1 MSRGIQTGMV
11 YFSLRIQP
19 ATAVIPYA
27 QMLEQNDA
35 IDFICMVDWLSSAWP
50 QHVWPEDSLFATPGV
65 GDSWHDTNVLL
76 GMAAEA
82 APNLGL
88 LNGTGCLRTG
98 PAEHMRSFMTLASAT
113 NAEFIAAV
121 GVGEACSTVP
131 FGYNR
136 SQGLAH
142 LEDSFKLFNK
152 LWECDGPF
160 DFDGKVRKYQQAYIG
175 TTRTHRPTI
184 LALGGGPRLL
194 NIAAQYADG
203 WCTWLPHI
211 GKDPAIFAEWVQK
224 LRNELENCGR
234 DPESFRLA
242 SYFQVAL
249 HEDEDVIEH
258 AFDADWAESSSLE
271 RTVASTVLRG
281 AARGL
286 NLPSRTTGAIQLSIF
301 LTSPPRRKRRN
312 SSAVSLLRWS
322 RRRTIMALPH
332 R

>member
-258 AFDADWAESSSLE
+258 TFDADWLKFFAGAHGS
-271 RTVASTVLRG
+271 RQRCCVAPRG
-281 AARGL
+281 D
-286 NLPSRTTGAIQLSIF
+286 
-301 LTSPPRRKRRN
+301 
-312 SSAVSLLRWS
+312 
-322 RRRTIMALPH
+322 
-332 R
+332 